1 MTRVGELKFYATE
14 IVFRNTV
21 NGSCPRANTMIG
33 YGKVSSRI
41 GLYWI
46 ADTRRQGHTVLL
58 RSTLQFFLY
67 KANTR
72 LRCARDQ
79 IMESHLSKRLFIC
92 SCFGLP
98 KQRKNTGVH
107 AFRLR
112 RENKKGSIF
121 KNSNTTNTKSIV
133 CFCAAIIDW
142 KIPSWRRLTILLRT
156 NLYCRT
162 YFQSEKQK
170 GQKLEPGWMRPQL
183 SFTNST
189 PQMYAKSILTIF
201 GRFIAGIHPISTA
214 LLLQS
219 TLRWK

>member
-1 MTRVGELKFYATE
+1 MTRVGELKSYATE

-46 ADTRRQGHTVLL
+46 ADTRRQGNTVLL
-58 RSTLQFFLY
+58 RSTLQFLLY
-67 KANTR
+67 KANTQ

-98 KQRKNTGVH
+98 KQRKNTGVN

-112 RENKKGSIF
+112 RVKKKKVLFSRI
-121 KNSNTTNTKSIV
+121 
-133 CFCAAIIDW
+133 AI
-142 KIPSWRRLTILLRT
+142 PLILSL
-156 NLYCRT
+156 L
-162 YFQSEKQK
+162 FA
-170 GQKLEPGWMRPQL
+170 
-183 SFTNST
+183 FV
-189 PQMYAKSILTIF
+189 
-201 GRFIAGIHPISTA
+201 
-214 LLLQS
+214 LLLL
-219 TLRWK
+219 TGKYPAGNA